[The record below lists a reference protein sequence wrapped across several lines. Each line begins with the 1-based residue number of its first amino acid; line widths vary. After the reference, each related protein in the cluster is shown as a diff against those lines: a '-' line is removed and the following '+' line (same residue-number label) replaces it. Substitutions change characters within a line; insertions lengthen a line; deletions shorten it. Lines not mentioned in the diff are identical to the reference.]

1 MDKDELYDILAEN
14 LPPGPVLYE
23 QLAEE
28 AVELAHAA
36 LKIARIMRDENPT
49 PVAEEEARKKLV
61 EEYTDV
67 ILVADFAHLYTDKNV
82 YVNKLSRWTDRI
94 IAKYS
99 GSFTE

>member
-36 LKIARIMRDENPT
+36 LKMARIMRDESPT
-49 PVAEEEARKKLV
+49 PVTEEEARQKLV

-67 ILVADFAHLYTDKNV
+67 VLMADFSHVFTDKSV
-82 YVNKLSRWTDRI
+82 YVSKLSRWTDRI